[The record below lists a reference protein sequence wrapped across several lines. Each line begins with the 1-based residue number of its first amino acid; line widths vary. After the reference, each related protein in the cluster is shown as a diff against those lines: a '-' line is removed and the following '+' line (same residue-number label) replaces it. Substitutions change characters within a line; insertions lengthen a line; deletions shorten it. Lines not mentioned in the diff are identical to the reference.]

1 MLREHLKIPKNLRKV
16 TLWVHPEG
24 LVVGSLFLRLQS
36 ANMPGEEDP
45 LELLN
50 TEDVFLVVKI
60 EQPDELRFYN
70 KSSVLRVEYDED
82 TSAPFLMS
90 EPLQCTLHLMDG
102 SFISGIIRKP
112 LSPDRSRLFD
122 FLNLRQEQFMKIR
135 SDDGRV
141 CIVNKS
147 YIVSV
152 TP

>member
-1 MLREHLKIPKNLRKV
+1 MLREFLKIPKKLRKV

-24 LVVGSLFLRLQS
+24 RVVGSLFLHLQS
-36 ANMPGEEDP
+36 ANTPGEEEP
-45 LELLN
+45 VELLN
-50 TEDVFLVVKI
+50 TEDPFLVVKI

-70 KSSVLRVEYDED
+70 KSSVLRVEYDD
-82 TSAPFLMS
+82 DKSAPFPVT

-102 SFISGIIRKP
+102 SFIPGIIRKP

-122 FLNLRQEQFMKIR
+122 FLNLRQEQFMKIHC
-135 SDDGRV
+135 DDGSV

>member
-1 MLREHLKIPKNLRKV
+1 MLREQLKIPKNLRKV

-36 ANMPGEEDP
+36 ANMPGEEEP

-70 KSSVLRVEYDED
+70 KSSVLRVEYDEEKS
-82 TSAPFLMS
+82 TPFLMS

-102 SFISGIIRKP
+102 SFIPGIIRKP

-122 FLNLRQEQFMKIR
+122 FLNLRQEQFIKIHC
-135 SDDGRV
+135 DDGRV